1 MSDTAPKKA
10 QNPQDKP
17 YEPPKL
23 RKEGELTRVVNA
35 SGLIT
40 ISAGRGD

>member
-1 MSDTAPKKA
+1 MSDTGPKKA
-10 QNPQDKP
+10 PPQQVKP
-17 YEPPKL
+17 YEPPKVS
-23 RKEGELTRVVNA
+23 KEGELTRVVNQ

>member
-1 MSDTAPKKA
+1 MSDTVPKKVPN
-10 QNPQDKP
+10 QPDKP
-17 YEPPKL
+17 YEPPRV
-23 RKEGELTRVVNA
+23 RKEGELTRVVNQ